1 MATLNLG
8 VVDLGAESGRV
19 FLACYDGTNLVLQ
32 EGRRFPNS
40 PVQVHGHL
48 HWNVLSL
55 WQEII
60 QGLRQARSNAGT
72 LHSVGVDSWAI
83 DYALLDANGFL
94 LSNPFHYRDQ
104 RTAGIMEQVFQR
116 ISPHDIYAATG
127 IQFMPINTLY
137 QLVAHRQLQPELFQ
151 STAPYTNRLL
161 LIPDL
166 FHFWLSGEYSC
177 ERTNAT
183 TTQCWSVTEQRWMS
197 DLLNTFDIPPALLPP
212 VIEPGTR
219 IGPLLPALR
228 EEIGHDVQVIAPA
241 THDTASAIAAIPT
254 TETAGWAYISSGTWS
269 LVGLE
274 LAHPA
279 LSQGHHSNFTNEG
292 GIFGT
297 IRFLKN
303 VMGLWILQECRRS
316 WQKAGQDYDYETL
329 FAAAAREP
337 GLVSFIN
344 PDDAAFLAPGDMPAR
359 IHRYLAAHGQQPVES
374 PGAMARC
381 ILDSLIL
388 RYRQVLEL
396 AMSITGKELRAIYV
410 VGGGA
415 SNVQYNQW
423 LADATGLPVILGP
436 REATALGNALLQLVG
451 CGELHTLSDVRT
463 LATRA
468 AHPITL
474 EPNPAHRSRWDDAYQ
489 RFSQGMH

>member
-19 FLACYDGTNLVLQ
+19 FLARYDGTDLVLQ
-32 EGRRFPNS
+32 EGHRFPNR

-48 HWNVLSL
+48 HWNILSL
-55 WQEII
+55 WQEIV
-60 QGLRQARSNAGT
+60 QSLRHARSNADI

-104 RTAGIMEQVFQR
+104 RTEGIMEQVFQR
-116 ISPHDIYAATG
+116 VSQDEIYAATG

-137 QLVAHRQLQPELFQ
+137 QLVAHRQQQPELFQ
-151 STAPYTNRLL
+151 STGPYTNRLL

-166 FHFWLSGEYSC
+166 LHFWLSGEYSC

-183 TTQCWSVTEQRWMS
+183 TTQFWSVTEQHWMS
-197 DLLNTFDIPPALLPP
+197 DLLSMFDIPPTLMPP

-254 TETAGWAYISSGTWS
+254 TETTGWAYISSGTWS

-274 LAHPA
+274 LLHPA
-279 LSQGHHSNFTNEG
+279 ISQGHHSNFTNEG

-297 IRFLKN
+297 VRFLKN
-303 VMGLWILQECRRS
+303 VMGLWILQECRRF

-337 GLVSFIN
+337 GLVSFID
-344 PDDAAFLAPGDMPAR
+344 PDDATFLAPGDMPTR
-359 IHRYLAAHGQQPVES
+359 IRHYLAAHRQKPVES
-374 PGAMARC
+374 PGAMTRC

-396 AMSITGKELRAIYV
+396 AMSITGRELHAIYV
-410 VGGGA
+410 VGGGT

-451 CGELHTLSDVRT
+451 FGELHTLADVRA

-468 AHPITL
+468 ARPITL
-474 EPNPAHRSRWDDAYQ
+474 EPNPSQRNRWDDAYGHFCQ
-489 RFSQGMH
+489 ST